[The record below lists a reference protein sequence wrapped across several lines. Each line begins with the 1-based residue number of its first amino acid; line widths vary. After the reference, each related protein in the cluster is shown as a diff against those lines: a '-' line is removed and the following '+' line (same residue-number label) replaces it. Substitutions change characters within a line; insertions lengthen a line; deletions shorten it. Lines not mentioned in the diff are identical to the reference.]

1 MEENIEDNIDIT
13 RHLLEVE
20 NEAAQMVA
28 EAEKEADSII
38 AAARAEA
45 DGEFKKR
52 YTDFVKSLESKEEES
67 RKAFLADHDR
77 QMDEYRQSLSS
88 SEKDQSAF
96 NGLLEKLLYA

>member
-20 NEAAQMVA
+20 NEAGAMVA
-28 EAEKEADSII
+28 QAEKEADSII

-52 YTDFVKSLESKEEES
+52 YAEFVEGLEVKEAES
-67 RKAFLADHDR
+67 RKAFLDDHNKR
-77 QMDEYRQSLSS
+77 IDEYRQSL
-88 SEKDQSAF
+88 QASARDAASF
-96 NGLLEKLLYA
+96 NSLLEKLLYA

>member
-20 NEAAQMVA
+20 NEAGAMVA

-52 YTDFVKSLESKEEES
+52 YADFVRGLEGKEEEA
-67 RKAFLADHDR
+67 RKAFLDDHNKR
-77 QMDEYRQSLSS
+77 LDEYRQSLQAQ
-88 SEKDQSAF
+88 EKDTASF
-96 NGLLEKLLYA
+96 NTLLEKVLYA

>member
-20 NEAAQMVA
+20 NEAGAMVA

-52 YTDFVKSLESKEEES
+52 YADFVRGLEGKEEEA
-67 RKAFLADHDR
+67 RKAFLDDHNKR
-77 QMDEYRQSLSS
+77 LDEYRQSLQTQ
-88 SEKDQSAF
+88 EKDTASF
-96 NGLLEKLLYA
+96 NTLLEKVLYA